1 MTLSRSRR
9 QALRIASFALM
20 GIAAAAAGPA
30 QSQSAFPTK
39 PLTLIVPYPPGG
51 GTDALARV
59 IGPRLSEV
67 LGQSVVIDNRP
78 GAGGSLGTALAARAP
93 ADGHHLLILNTLPHT
108 SAAGLY
114 DKLSYD
120 PVKDFAGVG
129 SIATTPYVFVA
140 NPGVPAQT
148 IGEFIALAK
157 ASPGK
162 YRYGSAGTGSATHL
176 VPELFKLVTR
186 TQITHVPYRGGGPA
200 IVDLIGGHID
210 LVSDNLFSSIPNI
223 KAGKIRALA
232 VTSRKRSVIFPEIP
246 SVAEAGY
253 GDFEVVGQFG
263 LVVPAATPR
272 PAVERLSAALA
283 KVVRSPDVSQQIL
296 AQGGE
301 PAISTPEE
309 FDALMR
315 SESAKW
321 LRVIREA
328 RIKPE

>member
-1 MTLSRSRR
+1 
-9 QALRIASFALM
+9 
-20 GIAAAAAGPA
+20 
-30 QSQSAFPTK
+30 
-39 PLTLIVPYPPGG
+39 
-51 GTDALARV
+51 
-59 IGPRLSEV
+59 
-67 LGQSVVIDNRP
+67 VVIDNRP
-78 GAGGSLGTALAARAP
+78 GAGGTLGTALAARAP

-114 DKLSYD
+114 GKLPYD

-140 NPGVPAQT
+140 NPRIPART

-162 YRYGSAGTGSATHL
+162 YQYGSAGTGSATHL
-176 VPELFKLVTR
+176 VPELLKLVTG
-186 TQITHVPYRGGGPA
+186 TDIQHVPYRGGGPA
-200 IVDLIGGHID
+200 IVDLIGGHVD

-232 VTSRKRSVIFPEIP
+232 VTSKKRSVIFPEIP
-246 SVAEAGY
+246 TVAEAGY

-272 PAVERLSAALA
+272 AAVERLNAALT
-283 KVVRSPDVSQQIL
+283 KVVRTPEISQQIL

-301 PAISTPEE
+301 PATSTPEE